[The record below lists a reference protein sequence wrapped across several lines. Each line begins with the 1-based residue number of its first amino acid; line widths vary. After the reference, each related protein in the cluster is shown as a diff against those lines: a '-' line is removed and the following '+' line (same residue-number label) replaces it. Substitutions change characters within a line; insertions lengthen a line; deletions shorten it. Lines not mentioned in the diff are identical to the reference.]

1 MKFAFGRIIVQIL
14 GSDELVGF
22 MRNEWNN
29 YLLTDSG
36 YTPDCILCIEPLP
49 EIGSEIRADG
59 WNEEEICGRETAVYS
74 KAGKPIIGICNLP
87 DQKETTVYV
96 NATNG
101 NTFVRMGVQFGVLMA
116 QQHQCI
122 GLHGV
127 TLVCGEE
134 IIILSAPSGTGK
146 TTLGGLLEKYCD
158 AIIINGDF
166 AMLTVTEDGVIF
178 EPTPLCGT
186 SKRSL
191 NHRLPVHRVVFLGQA
206 KENLWRELDGREAL
220 TQFLNNVFVPTWDK
234 NSQQA
239 VQENILKCIPKL
251 RVNAYDFAPTREAAE
266 KFMNQL

>member
-1 MKFAFGRIIVQIL
+1 MKFAFGRIIVQIQ

-22 MRNEWNN
+22 LQKEWNK
-29 YLLTDSG
+29 YLVTDDG
-36 YTPDCILCIEPLP
+36 YEPDSILYIEPLP
-49 EIGSEIRADG
+49 EIGNEIRADG
-59 WNEEEICGRETAVYS
+59 WKEEEIYGKTTAVYS
-74 KAGKPIIGICNLP
+74 KAGKPVIGICDLP
-87 DQKETTVYV
+87 EQKETKVYV
-96 NATNG
+96 NTGIG
-101 NTFVRMGVQFGVLMA
+101 NTYVRMGVQFGVLMA
-116 QQHQCI
+116 QHSQCI

-146 TTLGGLLEKYCD
+146 TTLGGLLEKYCE
-158 AIIINGDF
+158 AVVINGDF

-186 SKRSL
+186 SRRSL

-220 TQFLNNVFVPTWDK
+220 TQFLNNVFVPTWDQ

-251 RVNAYDFAPTREAAE
+251 KVNAYDFAPTREAAE
-266 KFMNQL
+266 MFMNQL